1 MDKAKAIE
9 IIKSISMECGENDK
23 CTHCAFYNTVK
34 NIDGC
39 IFDKLVLET
48 APEYFIDVLEK
59 NK

>member
-1 MDKAKAIE
+1 
-9 IIKSISMECGENDK
+9 MECGENDK

-48 APEYFIDVLEK
+48 APEYFIDVLER